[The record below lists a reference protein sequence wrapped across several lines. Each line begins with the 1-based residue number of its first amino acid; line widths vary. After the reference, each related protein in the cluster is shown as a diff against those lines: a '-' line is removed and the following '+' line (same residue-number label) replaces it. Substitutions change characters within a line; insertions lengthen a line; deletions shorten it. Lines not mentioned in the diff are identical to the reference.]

1 MKKLYIIDD
10 SDFDHE
16 LVRAGLTKASFEYEA
31 YHALSLDE
39 IDLEKAA
46 QVDLV
51 LSDLNLIGHDKIQTL
66 TRLVEL
72 FPHAKKAIMSG
83 VEPLGLDELMS
94 EYKLVGFVNKDN
106 IVDDL
111 AASLESFLG

>member
-16 LVRAGLTKASFEYEA
+16 LVRAGLEKATFEYEA

-83 VEPLGLDELMS
+83 VEPLGLDELIAT
-94 EYKLVGFVNKDN
+94 YKLVGFVNKDD
-106 IVDDL
+106 IVGSL
-111 AASLESFLG
+111 AATLGGYLA